1 MVPIFAQVLPL
12 RIHFLDQFHLP
23 RTPPML
29 DAFLHG
35 DGLQDRVVE
44 PEPHQLVAQE
54 LISERTGIN
63 TFLVLKNTLHQI
75 RSDTGIQGGVV
86 LVGHDVHPATFHG
99 VKFVREVG
107 IAIQTTERY
116 SRTSVTPGERRL
128 CD

>member
-1 MVPIFAQVLPL
+1 
-12 RIHFLDQFHLP
+12 
-23 RTPPML
+23 ML
-29 DAFLHG
+29 DALLHR
-35 DGLQDRVVE
+35 DGLYDRVVK
-44 PEPHQLVAQE
+44 PEPRQLVAQE
-54 LISERTGIN
+54 LICERTGIN

-107 IAIQTTERY
+107 IANQTTELH
-116 SRTSVTPGERRL
+116 STTHVTPGERRL